1 MDRGLYTG
9 ALAMIARQFDTD
21 VIANNLA
28 NVNTV
33 GFKQDTTVYRDFPAM
48 LLHRLHDDRFET
60 PLHTFDLAPPIGR
73 VGTGVQ
79 VDDIIT
85 THQISESLM
94 HTGNP
99 LDMALESIPGVK
111 SSYAFFEIETTQ
123 GTRYTRAGQFT
134 VNSEGHLCLPS
145 GALVRTEQ
153 AGAPLTIDP
162 NNVEFGA
169 DGTIY
174 YNPQYPGGGANMW
187 EDRAV
192 LDKLRI
198 VSFENPRG
206 LAKQGHTLFAA
217 TEESGPPQTILFGV
231 SLRTG
236 MLENSNVNPVREM
249 VDLIKSQRAYEASAK
264 VVQTHDTL
272 LGQAVSDVGRVG

>member
-60 PLHTFDLAPPIGR
+60 PLHTFDLAPVVGR

-85 THQISESLM
+85 THQISESLV

-99 LDMALESIPGVK
+99 FDMALESIPGVK
-111 SSYAFFEIETTQ
+111 KSYAFFEIMTPQ
-123 GTRYTRAGQFT
+123 GIRYTRAGQFT
-134 VNSEGHLCLPS
+134 VNSEGQLVTPS
-145 GALVRTEQ
+145 GALVMGENSGT
-153 AGAPLTIDP
+153 PLKVDP
-162 NNVEFGA
+162 NNVQFDA
-169 DGTIY
+169 DGTAY
-174 YNPQYPGGGANMW
+174 YNPQYPGGGPNMW
-187 EDRAV
+187 EDRVV

-198 VSFENPRG
+198 VSFENPAG
-206 LAKQGHTLFAA
+206 LAKTGYTLFAA
-217 TEESGPPQTILFGV
+217 TEESGPPETVLFGV